1 MSSWQPTKQT
11 ESTKSK
17 TRKSKTP
24 KQHSAATAEHRTPP
38 HTLKASELHGCT
50 HKKVSSLPVKKKS
63 PGASAWGRQPASREE
78 KERAIIRQF
87 RVPAQA
93 PSAVLCCARH
103 RNSGISG
110 NGRRTL
116 LIFSSRNKNS
126 SFFTS
131 FHSSTGAGGRRM
143 SFLGAVVQRE
153 RGAEAVGSSRP
164 TGPAAAPI

>member
-63 PGASAWGRQPASREE
+63 TGASAWGRQPASREE
-78 KERAIIRQF
+78 KDRAIIRQF
-87 RVPAQA
+87 RLKLPL
-93 PSAVLCCARH
+93 LCCAVLAT
-103 RNSGISG
+103 GI
-110 NGRRTL
+110 
-116 LIFSSRNKNS
+116 
-126 SFFTS
+126 
-131 FHSSTGAGGRRM
+131 
-143 SFLGAVVQRE
+143 
-153 RGAEAVGSSRP
+153 RGSVE
-164 TGPAAAPI
+164 TEEELY

>member
-50 HKKVSSLPVKKKS
+50 HKKVSSLPVKKS
-63 PGASAWGRQPASREE
+63 SLGPRLGGGSRRAGRKRNGQSSGSSG
-78 KERAIIRQF
+78 F
-87 RVPAQA
+87 RLKLPL
-93 PSAVLCCARH
+93 LCCAVLAT
-103 RNSGISG
+103 GIRGSVE
-110 NGRRTL
+110 TEEEL
-116 LIFSSRNKNS
+116 YWFSRNKNS
-126 SFFTS
+126 SFSTS
-131 FHSSTGAGGRRM
+131 FHSSTWYRRM
-143 SFLGAVVQRE
+143 SFLGAAVQRP